1 MKLLHGA
8 IATVLICPL
17 FPTQGRAQ
25 VRDLGRTGDD
35 LPNLLRYHQEGLDE
49 GTRRCE
55 CHGSL

>member
-8 IATVLICPL
+8 IATVLFAVSL
-17 FPTQGRAQ
+17 PTLGRTQ

-35 LPNLLRYHQEGLDE
+35 LPDLPRDHQEGIDE